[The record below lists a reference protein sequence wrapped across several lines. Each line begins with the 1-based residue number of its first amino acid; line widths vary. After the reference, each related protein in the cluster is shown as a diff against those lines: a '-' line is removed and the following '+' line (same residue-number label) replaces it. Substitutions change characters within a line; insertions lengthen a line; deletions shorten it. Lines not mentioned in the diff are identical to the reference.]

1 MYGQNNYILKS
12 QSPILFPNFTRY
24 RLLTQEEY
32 FIGLLCQRFD
42 TVDVSFCFD
51 SSAPA
56 AAQTITSHMGD
67 HSNLGADYAPRHAQ
81 FALPQDNSCCTSQT
95 DSPPG
100 RFRLRFGNESESTIS
115 DNIDG

>member
-1 MYGQNNYILKS
+1 MGALMRTERHSQHPDLK
-12 QSPILFPNFTRY
+12 
-24 RLLTQEEY
+24 
-32 FIGLLCQRFD
+32 
-42 TVDVSFCFD
+42 
-51 SSAPA
+51 
-56 AAQTITSHMGD
+56 GD
-67 HSNLGADYAPRHAQ
+67 HSNPGADYAPRHAQ